1 MSLDKYNALFRAA
14 YEIQNV
20 NAYRSQQLMKEA
32 QEVMAKII
40 STPTSGS
47 SSTHYQHFSG
57 STAGTVPGSCG
68 TFSGYS
74 MNPVGSMN
82 GYLIQSHYG

>member
-1 MSLDKYNALFRAA
+1 MSLDKYNELFRAA

-32 QEVMAKII
+32 QDEMAKII
-40 STPTSGS
+40 SKPAMPATANQ
-47 SSTHYQHFSG
+47 YQQFSG